1 MPKAVMPLR
10 VGAAA
15 LALAS
20 PLAAAASD
28 LSGGA
33 NRLSN
38 SGIRQYSSSHAS
50 LTTIN
55 QFSDLQPTDWAY
67 QAISS
72 LIEHGG
78 CLAGTPSGGFSGS
91 RAISRFEAAALLNA
105 CLDRIHESTDALKRL
120 QTEFAAELALLQ
132 GRTDGLEARV
142 GVLAATQFSTTTKL
156 SGLATFVVGGVRY
169 MGSNSGAANAD
180 TPFTTANNQANLG
193 GTVFNYDLRLTL
205 DTSFT
210 GKDLLRTVLRAANAQ
225 GSNGSAFGTGLTTM
239 EAFFEQPAGDNE
251 LGVFQLFYN
260 LPLGDQLT
268 ASAGPLV
275 RGDDPGMLGLW
286 PSVYPAETIL
296 DYFTHAG
303 SPNAY
308 TMANV
313 GGGAGF
319 VYSPHWA
326 KGLTLSQNYI
336 AGIGSSFGGS
346 VGLASSGNPSLGGV
360 MTNGSGSG
368 AISQIGYTGERA
380 PLIGGSYG
388 IALAYSYTQNLALDS
403 GTPLALFYSDYN
415 NSNGGYTSANNVG
428 LSGYWKPERPGLIPS
443 ISWGL
448 GGGSYSISNN
458 GTYGTAVQGITTA
471 SWYTG
476 LQWDDAFRRGNVL
489 GMAVGQA
496 PFVTNAGS
504 AAANT
509 PRFFTTEEGYANGA
523 FDSNMLWEWWYRIQ
537 LTDSIAVTPA
547 LFFISAVDGQY
558 GRLNTSN
565 GQQNASNNALGG
577 LLKTTFKF

>member
-1 MPKAVMPLR
+1 MKLFQRLLLAP
-10 VGAAA
+10 AA
-15 LALAS
+15 LGLMA
-20 PLAAAASD
+20 PVAASAAD
-28 LSGGA
+28 LNLSGV
-33 NRLSN
+33 NE
-38 SGIRQYSSSHAS
+38 YAS
-50 LTTIN
+50 QEQVTSVS
-55 QFSDLQPTDWAY
+55 QFSDVKPTDWAY
-67 QAISS
+67 QALSN
-72 LIEHGG
+72 LVDRYGCVAGYPNGTFKGG
-78 CLAGTPSGGFSGS
+78 QAMT
-91 RAISRFEAAALLNA
+91 RYEAAALLNA
-105 CLDRIHESTDALKRL
+105 CLDRVTETTDELKRL
-120 QTEFAAELALLQ
+120 MKEFQKELAVLR
-132 GRTDGLEARV
+132 GRVDGLEARV
-142 GVLAATQFSTTTKL
+142 GELEANQFSTTTKL
-156 SGLATFVVGGVRY
+156 KGYAAMVVGA
-169 MGSNSGAANAD
+169 NSYGGNLVTTPAINAINGA
-180 TPFTTANNQANLG
+180 PVG
-193 GTVFNYDLRLTL
+193 GKYASYASQVQGAMAFAYDLRLDL

-319 VYSPHWA
+319 VYSPRWA